1 MKLRLTKVLSVLL
14 CAALIIGTQHSFI
27 NAISN
32 SPTAGVTAGDINGDA
47 SVNNK
52 DLTRLF
58 QYLSDWDVS
67 VEEDALDVNGDGAV
81 NNKDLTRLFQYL
93 SDWDVEIF
101 VTSHCPHDGET
112 EIRGDKNPTCSEA
125 GYTGDTY
132 CLICQRKIE
141 SGVTIPTI
149 PHTGGT
155 ATCHTKAI
163 CEVCGT
169 PYGEFDPNNHSGNTE
184 TRGDY
189 APSCTQEGYTGDTY
203 CLGCGKFLFSGSA
216 TPKVAHTGGTA
227 TCSTQAICEICGTPY
242 GSLDSN
248 NHSGGT
254 EIRNDYSAT
263 CTEYGY
269 TGDTYCL
276 GCGELLLSGS
286 ATPVAHTGG
295 TATCSTQAICEI
307 CGTPYGS
314 LDTNNHTGETEIR
327 KNIEATCIEAGYT
340 GDTYCVDCGQ
350 CIKNGTIIPATGR
363 HVHKEYRGGY
373 PATCTTTGYTGDV
386 YCTECG
392 DLLEAGTTIDIDPH
406 AHSGGSATYY
416 EKGICENCDEEY
428 YADYAYYKLSEQQ
441 KDIYNA
447 IDAIIVKLE
456 ANWVELPFSS
466 GTTTK
471 AMESDISAASHAL
484 AYDKPEYFWMPK
496 VYALQQYTD
505 SITGEHVKTEICF
518 SFSAHDRKLGDFT
531 FTPDKKAAMQ
541 AELDGKI
548 EKILALAQNYQTDF
562 EKEIFLHD
570 YLCDTIVYDNDSAG
584 SPNNA
589 DFSTYT
595 VYGALVK
602 GTCVCEGYSRAMQL
616 LCRRL
621 GISCGLVSG
630 YGNGRNGYGP
640 HMWNI
645 IRIGGGLYYLDVT
658 FDDLPENTKAYL
670 AQNGFNINSL
680 HKYFNI
686 TREQLEYDH
695 KIDDMFAPE
704 NDYSDME
711 YDFNFFEIQEDATEY
726 YYYTAVGAYIYEND
740 ATDAAQFAYEKWQEG
755 KTTMDFCYLGTSE
768 NAKNL
773 LGKKLTGKIRLR
785 SSFTYSGI
793 LVVLFRK

>member
-169 PYGEFDPNNHSGNTE
+169 PYGEFDPNNHSGGTE
-184 TRGDY
+184 IRGIIE
-189 APSCTQEGYTGDTY
+189 ATCTEAGYTGDTY
-203 CLGCGKFLFSGSA
+203 CVGCGSFLYSGSSIQ
-216 TPKVAHTGGTA
+216 TLPHTGGTA
-227 TCSTQAICEICGTPY
+227 TCSTQAVCEICGTPY
-242 GSLDSN
+242 GELDTN

-254 EIRNDYSAT
+254 AT
-263 CTEYGY
+263 CKSPAI
-269 TGDTYCL
+269 CKI
-276 GCGELLLSGS
+276 CGE
-286 ATPVAHTGG
+286 
-295 TATCSTQAICEI
+295 
-307 CGTPYGS
+307 PYGEK
-314 LDTNNHTGETEIR
+314 DPNNHTGDTEIR
-327 KNIEATCIEAGYT
+327 GNIEATCIEAGYT

-373 PATCTTTGYTGDV
+373 PATCTTTGYTGDI

-416 EKGICENCDEEY
+416 EKGICENCGEEY

-471 AMESDISAASHAL
+471 AMESDISAAHHAL
-484 AYDKPEYFWMPK
+484 AHDKPEYFWMPK

-518 SFSAHDRKLGDFT
+518 SFSARDRALGDFT
-531 FTPDKKAAMQ
+531 FTHDKKAEMQ

-616 LCRRL
+616 LCNRL
-621 GISCGLVSG
+621 GISCGLITG
-630 YGNGRNGYGP
+630 YGDGGKGYGP

-670 AQNGFNINSL
+670 AQKGFDINSL
-680 HKYFNI
+680 HKYFNV

-695 KIDDMFAPE
+695 RIDDMFAPE
-704 NDYSDME
+704 KDYSDME

-726 YYYTAVGAYIYEND
+726 YYYTAVGAYIYEDD
-740 ATDAAQFAYEKWQEG
+740 ATDAAKFAYEKWQEG

-768 NAKNL
+768 NAKIL
-773 LGKKLTGKIRLR
+773 LGNKLIGKIRPR
-785 SSFTYSGI
+785 YSFTNNDI
-793 LVVLFRK
+793 LVVLFIKYK